1 LIITLFL
8 IGVAKTAARYR
19 YVTGPKRT
27 FKMAERSIPEQIID
41 EFIGEI
47 ARQKTLEP
55 KKLFVLDTILRSE
68 KPKKAEILLAIR
80 GDD

>member
-1 LIITLFL
+1 
-8 IGVAKTAARYR
+8 
-19 YVTGPKRT
+19 
-27 FKMAERSIPEQIID
+27 MAERSIPEQIID